1 MGHWDSQL
9 FRDVFNTS
17 PIGIAVE
24 NLDGQ
29 PLFVNPAFCSFL
41 GFDEE
46 ELLTKHCA
54 DFSPQ
59 EDAEKDW
66 ALFQNLRAG
75 SIDRYQLEKRYVR
88 KNRSLV
94 WGRLSIS
101 LMTTRSSTLVIAM
114 VEDITAKKVAE
125 EAVRIS
131 DERLRLAQRAARIGT
146 FERNVRTGLIVWS
159 PEMEAIYGLGPGEFG
174 GTYDAFQNLLHPD
187 DRTGFRMLVDSG
199 SRTGQPTQGEW
210 RVIWPDGSIHWI
222 AGRFQVLSD
231 ESGEPLRVV
240 GANIDITERKQTE
253 HSLLEANALLQSRE
267 ELLKNFVKNVPA
279 GVAMLDRDMR
289 YLQVSERWC
298 ADYGADASQI
308 IGRSHYEV
316 FPEQPDHWREVHRR
330 ALAGETLRAD
340 EDRWDRQGGPTWVRW
355 EVRPWK
361 TATEMVGG
369 ILILAEDI
377 TERKRAI
384 DALADLSRKLIE
396 AQEQERRR
404 IGRELH
410 DDINQQLAMLQIELE
425 KLRDNPGEIATR
437 VQELL
442 KTTREISS
450 DVQALSHELHSSKLE
465 YLGVAGGMKSWCKEF
480 AQRQE
485 MEIDCKL
492 DIQSTLPTEVGLCL
506 FRVLQEALHNAAKHS
521 GVKRIDVQ
529 LYENSGAIHLIVR
542 DLGRGFEIEAARLDR
557 GLGLTSMQERVRLVN
572 GTITIES
579 RPMGGTTI
587 HVRAPLEFR
596 REAKRA
602 AS

>member
-1 MGHWDSQL
+1 MEHWDSQL

-46 ELLTKHCA
+46 ELLTKHCV

-66 ALFQNLRAG
+66 VLFQNLRAG
-75 SIDRYQLEKRYVR
+75 SIDRYQLEKRYFR

-101 LMTTRSSTLVIAM
+101 LLTTHSSPLVIAM

-316 FPEQPDHWREVHRR
+316 FPEQPDHWREFHRR

-410 DDINQQLAMLQIELE
+410 DDINQRLAMLQIELE

-465 YLGVAGGMKSWCKEF
+465 YLGVARGMKSWCKEF

-529 LYENSGAIHLIVR
+529 LYEDSGAIHLIVR
-542 DLGRGFEIEAARLDR
+542 DLGRGFEIEAARQDR

-596 REAKRA
+596 HEAKRA
-602 AS
+602 AG